1 MCGFLTPNDE
11 LRPSPGHAYEMGGE
25 SGDLVAQTLG
35 WDGRNLLGEKENKN
49 PVELRH
55 F

>member
-1 MCGFLTPNDE
+1 MSFVRRQVTL
-11 LRPSPGHAYEMGGE
+11 HEMGGE